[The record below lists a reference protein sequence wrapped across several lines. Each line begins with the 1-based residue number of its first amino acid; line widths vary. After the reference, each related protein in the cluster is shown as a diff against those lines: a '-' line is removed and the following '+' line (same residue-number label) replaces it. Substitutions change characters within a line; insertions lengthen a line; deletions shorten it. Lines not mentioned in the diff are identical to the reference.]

1 MHRTAQTATVEAR
14 PILLDLAH
22 LSQQTA
28 DDLQLQRE
36 LLELFKLQSP
46 ELIAR
51 MRALTWKQPSAESQ
65 PVLCDLVHQ
74 LKGSALA
81 IGAFPLAAA
90 AAAAERTLAES
101 TGSNTPESDEAVF
114 SALAAV
120 LARSLA
126 AIDDYISKLEI

>member
-1 MHRTAQTATVEAR
+1 MKAR

-22 LSQQTA
+22 LSRQTA

-51 MRALTWKQPSAESQ
+51 MRALMLEQQSAKPQ
-65 PVLCDLVHQ
+65 PVLCHLIHQ

-90 AAAAERTLAES
+90 AAAAEQSLAES
-101 TGSNTPESDEAVF
+101 TGFSSAESDEAVL

-120 LARSLA
+120 LAQSLV
-126 AIDDYISKLEI
+126 AIDIYISCLER